1 MSISD
6 AWDFL
11 SNDDDPDEGVELAAE
26 ELALHVFD
34 PDHQEVPAP
43 QEHPRPARQLFADE
57 ARDRVVRDDKEH
69 DLEYLLEVQ
78 HYAFPEEHP
87 G

>member
-1 MSISD
+1 MSLSD

-11 SNDDDPDEGVELAAE
+11 SHDDDVDEDVDLPTE
-26 ELALHVFD
+26 ELALHPFD
-34 PDHQEVPAP
+34 PDHREVRAP
-43 QEHPRPARQLFADE
+43 QERPRPARQLFADE
-57 ARDRVVRDDKEH
+57 ARDRPVRDDREH